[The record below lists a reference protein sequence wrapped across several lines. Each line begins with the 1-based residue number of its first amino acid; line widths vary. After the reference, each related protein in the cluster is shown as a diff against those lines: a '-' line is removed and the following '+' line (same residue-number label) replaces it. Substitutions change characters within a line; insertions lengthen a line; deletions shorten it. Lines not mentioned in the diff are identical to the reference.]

1 MTPKQIDFAVRRWL
15 LATDEF
21 RFFLEEY
28 AAKSKIE
35 FKKEAARELCD
46 TLYDC
51 QRELQGIRL

>member
-1 MTPKQIDFAVRRWL
+1 MKTEQIGFAIRKWL

-21 RFFLEEY
+21 RFFLEEH
-28 AAKSKIE
+28 AAKSESE

-51 QRELQGIRL
+51 QRALREIRL